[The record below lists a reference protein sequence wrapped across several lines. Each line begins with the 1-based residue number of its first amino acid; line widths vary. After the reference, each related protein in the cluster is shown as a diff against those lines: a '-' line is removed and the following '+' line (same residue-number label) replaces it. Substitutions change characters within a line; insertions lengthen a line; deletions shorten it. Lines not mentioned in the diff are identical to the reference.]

1 MEIELIP
8 PMDEVSSVWDKEV
21 PIVREGRTWHCYITS
36 NISNPDTYNE
46 LCYLLDN
53 AYPCDQI
60 NLHINTPGGV
70 IDSAFKIIYSLNNTN
85 AQTTA
90 ILTGTVASAGTMI
103 ALSCHDIEIAPFT
116 QFMVHNYS
124 GGTAGKGHEVR
135 DYVKFSD
142 KQLNKAFSTIY
153 KDFLTTQEMHD
164 VIEGKDMW
172 MDDEEVMERWRAM
185 KGQQCSISA

>member
-1 MEIELIP
+1 MEIELLP
-8 PMDEVSSVWDKEV
+8 PTDEVSTVWDKEV

-36 NISNPDTYNE
+36 SIANPDTYNE

-85 AQTTA
+85 AHTTA
-90 ILTGTVASAGTMI
+90 ILTGTVASAGSMI

-116 QFMVHNYS
+116 QFMLHNYS
-124 GGTAGKGHEVR
+124 GGTVGKGHEVR

-142 KQLNKAFSTIY
+142 KQLNKALSTIY
-153 KDFLTTQEMHD
+153 KGFLTPQEIHD

-172 MDDEEVMERWRAM
+172 MDDEEVMKRWRAM
-185 KGQQCSISA
+185 KGQQ

>member
-1 MEIELIP
+1 MEIEFI
-8 PMDEVSSVWDKEV
+8 DQEEASTSIWDKEV
-21 PIVREGRTWHCYITS
+21 PIIRTGRVWNCYITS
-36 NISNPDTYNE
+36 NIGNPDLYNE

-53 AYPCDQI
+53 AYPMDHI

-70 IDSAFKIIYSLNNTN
+70 IDSAFKIINSIKNSH
-85 AQTTA
+85 AEVAA

-103 ALSCHDIEIAPFT
+103 ALACKYLDVEPFT

-124 GGTAGKGHEVR
+124 GGTQGKGHEVR

-142 KQLNKAFSTIY
+142 GQLNKAFSSIY
-153 KDFLTTQEMHD
+153 GDFLTKEEIHE

-172 MDDEEVMERWRAM
+172 MDKEEVDERWKKM
-185 KGQQCSISA
+185 QQSPSDA